1 MREQADFLVNNN
13 KSVQRTL
20 VVGGPFM
27 STDKY
32 PSTHVCISAPNG
44 RYGLYNMEQILPIK
58 VHCCTT
64 VIFRQERD
72 CKFVKKKACIYEILC
87 QQNLLAQWYQNLR
100 HSEFQDHATCVL
112 YSLCS
117 L

>member
-44 RYGLYNMEQILPIK
+44 RYGLYNMEQILPINLK
-58 VHCCTT
+58 YIV
-64 VIFRQERD
+64 VLLSYLD
-72 CKFVKKKACIYEILC
+72 KKETA
-87 QQNLLAQWYQNLR
+87 NL
-100 HSEFQDHATCVL
+100 
-112 YSLCS
+112 
-117 L
+117 